1 MLQETDQRFGTTSW
15 MWLTDPDETEN
26 DELIQP
32 FDCEIVRMVPAQ
44 NAQTSPTIVPTGDEY
59 QLDDDD
65 DQAAFDAIHR
75 TALARAVAALP
86 HNDRIAAGDT
96 AALHPEA
103 EAEMGTGPAAAI
115 GVNALAGTGGVSG
128 CVAVLARA
136 SGDGGRWRVGCSHL
150 SANEM
155 GSLQEAKDAIDQLLT
170 SLAAVSQ
177 ETRNAPVEL
186 YVVGGCEDKNVA
198 YEEFGRVV
206 AAVQMRAADPGPGQV
221 LLAGARVP
229 ACAGERYVDVYI
241 GAGGVTYS
249 IHQRD

>member
-1 MLQETDQRFGTTSW
+1 MLQETNNRFATTSW

-32 FDCEIVRMVPAQ
+32 FDCEILRMVPAQ
-44 NAQTSPTIVPTGDEY
+44 NAQTSPTTVPTGDEY
-59 QLDDDD
+59 QLDGD
-65 DQAAFDAIHR
+65 DQARFDAIHR
-75 TALARAVAALP
+75 TALARAVAVLP
-86 HNDRIAAGDT
+86 HNGRIAAGHT
-96 AALHPEA
+96 VALHAEA
-103 EAEMGTGPAAAI
+103 EAEMGTGPTAAI
-115 GVNALAGTGGVSG
+115 GATALAGTDGVSP

-136 SGDGGRWRVGCSHL
+136 PVDGGRWRVGCSHL

-155 GSLQEAKDAIDQLLT
+155 GSLQEARDAIDQLLT

-186 YVVGGCEDKNVA
+186 YVVGGCEDENVA
-198 YEEFGRVV
+198 YEEFGRVI
-206 AAVQMRAADPGPGQV
+206 AAAQMRAADPGSDQV
-221 LLAGARVP
+221 LLAGVRVP
-229 ACAGERYVDVYI
+229 ACAGQQYVDVYI